1 MEYGP
6 QYGYG
11 YAYPHPPPPDPP
23 ELPDGASAFPRWPAW
38 YGPAALV
45 VGLIVAVVAQ
55 GVLLAISGGSA
66 RHPPPAVVQIGTAL
80 QDAVF
85 VGTAIFFAGRTLAP
99 RTWHFGLRRV
109 RLWRTVG
116 LAALAMF
123 SFLIF
128 EIVYS
133 NVVRVHEKQTIVQD
147 LGAKHSTV
155 ALVGGAVLVIVI
167 APFAEEFFF
176 RGFFYRALR
185 TRMGVAL
192 AAIIDG
198 LVFAAIHLGGSSVA
212 VLPVLA
218 VLGVLFC
225 VVYERTGT
233 LFATIGM
240 HSLNNFLAYGSATG
254 RWAVAG
260 AIAAAM
266 IGACVAVPGM
276 LQARAAPALR

>member
-11 YAYPHPPPPDPP
+11 YAFPHPAPPDPP
-23 ELPDGASAFPRWPAW
+23 ELPDGVSEFPRWPAW
-38 YGPAALV
+38 YGPVALL
-45 VGLIVAVVAQ
+45 VGLVVAVVAQ
-55 GVLLAISGGSA
+55 GLLLALTGGSA
-66 RHPPPAVVQIGTAL
+66 RHPTPAVVQIGTVL

-85 VGTAIFFAGRTLAP
+85 VGAAIFFAARTLAP
-99 RTWHFGLRRV
+99 RTWHFGLRRG

-116 LAALAMF
+116 LAALAMV

-133 NVVRVHEKQTIVQD
+133 SIVSVHEKQTIVHD
-147 LGAKHSTV
+147 LGAKDSTV
-155 ALVGGAVLVIVI
+155 ALVAGALLVIVI

-192 AAIIDG
+192 AAVLDG
-198 LVFAAIHLGGSSVA
+198 VVFAAIHAGGSPVG

-225 VVYERTGT
+225 LVYERTGT

-254 RWAVAG
+254 KWAVAG
-260 AIAAAM
+260 GVAAAM
-266 IGACVAVPGM
+266 IGACVAVPG
-276 LQARAAPALR
+276 LLPGRAAPALR